1 MQVDLNNTFGAV
13 MGWGAGIY
21 WFFAG
26 FKDLKARRIIENIP
40 TSRIMTGAVGSDVE
54 IQGRII
60 CEKDKFVT
68 APISQAPCAFY
79 SIEIQ
84 ELRRRKNNTYWAT
97 IDQYFSDEGFYVDD
111 DSGANALVLVEGAR
125 ITRQGSDNQYRA
137 SSSQFSQLS
146 GSLGDSLRTYASK
159 LKKFRLD
166 KTSWLFSREYR
177 FLEWCF
183 YAGETV
189 YVLGFAESGIK
200 QPPPRRKKLKAGD
213 YNKVREAIRKDPKMI
228 TRFDLNKDGKLDF
241 EELDRGTQIV
251 AEKLLQKYS
260 RKKLET
266 LIPKTRMI
274 FKNKPGHQF
283 HISNMKET
291 DLTKKIGQMSLLKIW
306 GGPALTIACTL
317 FLLFQFEIL

>member
-13 MGWGAGIY
+13 MGWGAGVY
-21 WFFAG
+21 WFFTG
-26 FKDLKARRIIENIP
+26 FKDLKARRTIENIP

-54 IQGRII
+54 IQGQII
-60 CEKDKFVT
+60 VEEDRLVT
-68 APISQAPCAFY
+68 APISRASCAFY

-84 ELRRRKNNTYWAT
+84 ELRRNKNSTYWAT
-97 IDQYFSDEGFYVDD
+97 VDQYFSDEGFYVDD
-111 DSGANALVLVEGAR
+111 DSGANALVLVSGAR

-137 SSSQFSQLS
+137 SSNQFSALP
-146 GSLGDSLRTYASK
+146 GPLAESLRLNADK
-159 LKKFRLD
+159 LRSFKPE
-166 KTSWLFSREYR
+166 KTSWLFSRDYR
-177 FLEWCF
+177 FLEWSF
-183 YAGETV
+183 QPGENV

-200 QPPPRRKKLKAGD
+200 GPPPKRKKLKASD
-213 YNKVREAIRKDPKMI
+213 YNKVREAVRNDPKMI
-228 TRFDLNKDGKLDF
+228 ARFDLDQDGKLDVD
-241 EELDRGTQIV
+241 ELDRGTRIV

-274 FKNKPGHQF
+274 FKFQKGHQF

-291 DLTKKIGQMSLLKIW
+291 DLTRKIGRMSMLKIW